1 MNASEGKRWCLQGLP
16 GMRPCARGPEDIPL
30 LARHFVHTYAQR
42 LRTRI
47 DTIPADVLD
56 ALAGYPWPGNLRIGS
71 GAAGGGA
78 AEGLKAAAGTWLR
91 ARQQV
96 EEHE

>member
-1 MNASEGKRWCLQGLP
+1 
-16 GMRPCARGPEDIPL
+16 MRAPSN
-30 LARHFVHTYAQR
+30 VNR
-42 LRTRI
+42 LFDLI
-47 DTIPADVLD
+47 
-56 ALAGYPWPGNLRIGS
+56 IGS

-96 EEHE
+96 

>member
-1 MNASEGKRWCLQGLP
+1 
-16 GMRPCARGPEDIPL
+16 MRAPSQPHQSFDLI
-30 LARHFVHTYAQR
+30 
-42 LRTRI
+42 I
-47 DTIPADVLD
+47 
-56 ALAGYPWPGNLRIGS
+56 IGS
-71 GAAGGGA
+71 GAAGGGT

>member
-1 MNASEGKRWCLQGLP
+1 
-16 GMRPCARGPEDIPL
+16 MRAPSS
-30 LARHFVHTYAQR
+30 VNR
-42 LRTRI
+42 LFDLI
-47 DTIPADVLD
+47 I
-56 ALAGYPWPGNLRIGS
+56 IGS